1 MFYVTAVDYRD
12 REYNEAEKLL
22 YAIIYKVFQQ
32 NSIFFPFESILIDL
46 FRCVKCGSI
55 TGNSRKENHLRIV
68 VFAMSQPTNL
78 KSPLGSVFAT
88 YPQNQNPA
96 AMIL

>member
-1 MFYVTAVDYRD
+1 MLQQWIIGTD
-12 REYNEAEKLL
+12 AEKLL

-32 NSIFFPFESILIDL
+32 NSIFFLFESILINL

-55 TGNSRKENHLRIV
+55 TGNSRKENHLRIA

-78 KSPLGSVFAT
+78 KYLLWDHCFCNLPT
-88 YPQNQNPA
+88 K
-96 AMIL
+96 